1 LVVQVRRI
9 GTISREIPEFAAR
22 EELMTVRGERMPQ

>member
-9 GTISREIPEFAAR
+9 GTISREVPEFAAR
-22 EELMTVRGERMPQ
+22 EELMTVRRKRVLP